1 MNKQFKIVAMIV
13 GIICAGC
20 NQSTTQNGGTA
31 SFKDSAVEHLG
42 GEIESWMSGR
52 ESDAKTLDAVM
63 AGNGR
68 PIAFEVKSVLDE
80 KPSQFAMKSN
90 AKLPSDWKTWPAYR
104 VNVSLEFQSESGGS
118 VKQIAVYKM
127 TFNPTENRWYIRE

>member
-1 MNKQFKIVAMIV
+1 MIV
-13 GIICAGC
+13 GITCLGC
-20 NQSTTQNGGTA
+20 NKTTTPNSGIT
-31 SFKDSAVEHLG
+31 SHKDAAVEHLSS
-42 GEIESWMSGR
+42 EIENWMSGR
-52 ESDAKTLDAVM
+52 KNDAETMDAVM

-80 KPSQFAMKSN
+80 KPSQFAMKAN
-90 AKLPSDWKTWPAYR
+90 AELPSDWKTWPAYR

-118 VKQIAVYKM
+118 IKQIAVYKM